1 MTAEAL
7 ARRVAA
13 LAGDRRLRLV
23 IAVIGFAAVTLL
35 TVLVAHPRMFS
46 GFGYY
51 DDEGYMLSAL
61 RGFIK
66 HGELYD
72 RVFTQYG
79 PFYYEFWGGIFSLF
93 GIDVT
98 HDSGRTV
105 TMIVWVLASLGF
117 GLVMWRMTRSAV
129 IGIGTQILAFNTL
142 TALTAEPMH
151 PVGLIALLLATILAV
166 AVFVGERE
174 SPYALGLLGMAA
186 AALVL
191 VKINVGAFAVLS
203 IALACVVSYPVL
215 SRWRW
220 PRWAVEALFVA
231 VPILLVLSKFGEGWA
246 RHYGLHVAISALAI
260 VIVLRARSE
269 VRRSAGEL
277 RWLIGGF
284 VLLAVLSCIVI
295 VAAGTSPHG
304 LIKGVITQPLH
315 LSDAYTNPLQL
326 SRRMYAVDVIG
337 LAGAVAYWFALRRRA
352 GAPGRAWFAVW
363 SVSAIAVGVVMAL
376 SPTGQLLPFN
386 AESLTGYQF
395 TMLPLAWVAL
405 VATTPGEAAT
415 PSFARLLV
423 PLLAVPQA
431 LHAFPVAGSQMWLAT
446 VLLVPTGALC
456 VANGVRGLM
465 AVTEVGADRL
475 ALVGFGVV
483 ATVVLAWFCV
493 NTFLREPLNTYRA
506 GYDAS
511 VPLNLPGSHDMRLS
525 AEEDQKYEEITKG
538 MRENCTHTLME
549 PGMASF
555 YLWAQEEP
563 PSYTATAWE
572 VIFDEEQQ
580 EKVID
585 DTRSISGLCLLRN
598 NEIQALWGTK
608 EGLLTRYLEQGFK
621 QIGSG
626 FGYELLR
633 RAGPYKGSL

>member
-1 MTAEAL
+1 VTVEAL
-7 ARRVAA
+7 ARRATA
-13 LAGDRRLRLV
+13 LAGDRRFRLAA
-23 IAVIGFAAVTLL
+23 AVIGFVAVTLL

-46 GFGYY
+46 GFGNY

-61 RGFIK
+61 KGFIN

-105 TMIVWVLASLGF
+105 AMIVWVLASLGF

-151 PVGLIALLLATILAV
+151 PVGLIALLLATILAI

-191 VKINVGAFAVLS
+191 VKINVGFFAVLS
-203 IALACVVSYPVL
+203 IALACAVSYPVL
-215 SRWRW
+215 SQRRW
-220 PRWAVEALFVA
+220 PRWAMEALFVA
-231 VPILLVLSKFGEGWA
+231 VPILLLLSKFHEGWA
-246 RHYGLHVAISALAI
+246 RHYGIHVAISALAI
-260 VIVLRARSE
+260 VIVLRARTE
-269 VRRSAGEL
+269 VRRATGEL

-284 VLLAVLSCIVI
+284 VLLAVLSCVVI
-295 VAAGTSPHG
+295 LAAGTSVHG
-304 LIKGVITQPLH
+304 LIDGVITQPLH

-337 LAGAVAYWFALRRRA
+337 LAAAVAYWFALRRRE
-352 GAPGRAWFAVW
+352 GEPGRVWYAVW
-363 SVSAIAVGVVMAL
+363 SVFAIAVGVVMAL

-386 AESLTGYQF
+386 AESLVGYQF

-405 VATTPGEAAT
+405 VATTPGERST
-415 PSFARLLV
+415 PSFARLLL

-465 AVTEVGADRL
+465 AATEVGADRL
-475 ALVGFGVV
+475 ALAGFGVV
-483 ATVVLAWFCV
+483 ATVVLGWFVV
-493 NTFLREPLNTYRA
+493 NTFLREPLNNYRA

-525 AEEDQKYEEITKG
+525 AAEDEKYEQVTMGI
-538 MRENCTHTLME
+538 RENCTHTVME
-549 PGMASF
+549 PGMDSF
-555 YLWAQEEP
+555 YLWAEQEP

-572 VIFDEEQQ
+572 VLFDEEQQ

-585 DTRSISGLCLLRN
+585 DTRSIRGLCLLRN
-598 NEIQALWGTK
+598 NEIAALWGTK
-608 EGLLTRYLEQGFK
+608 EGPLTRYLESGFK

-633 RAGPYKGSL
+633 RAGPYKGGS